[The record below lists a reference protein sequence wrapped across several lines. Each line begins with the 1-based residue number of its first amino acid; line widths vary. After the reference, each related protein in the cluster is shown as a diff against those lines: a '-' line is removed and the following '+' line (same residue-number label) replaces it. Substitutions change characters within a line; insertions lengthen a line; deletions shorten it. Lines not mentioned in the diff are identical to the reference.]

1 MAAKLSGS
9 SSKRYN
15 ARRSFAPMSEIN
27 VTPMV
32 DVMLVLLVIFMVT
45 APLLTTGIPVELP
58 KTHAAPLSESVEPL
72 TIVVNSQGQIFIQET
87 ETPLEDLT
95 NRLIAI
101 TGNNP
106 EARIYV
112 RGDQN
117 LTYGLIMQ
125 VMGTIGGAGYTKVAL
140 LTDPTPLKSSKPHKK
155 KDGTQPASKQIKK
168 G

>member
-1 MAAKLSGS
+1 MAVKLSAA
-9 SSKRYN
+9 SSKRYS
-15 ARRSFAPMSEIN
+15 ARRSFSPMSDIN

-45 APLLTTGIPVELP
+45 APLLTTGIPIELP
-58 KTHAAPLSESVEPL
+58 KTQAAPLAESVEPL
-72 TIVVNSQGQIFIQET
+72 TIVVNAEGQIFIQET
-87 ETPLEDLT
+87 ETPFEDLT

-106 EARIYV
+106 DARIYV

-125 VMGTIGGAGYTKVAL
+125 VMGTIGAAGYTKVAL
-140 LTDPTPLKSSKPHKK
+140 LTDPAPPKTSKP
-155 KDGTQPASKQIKK
+155 SKK
-168 G
+168 GVTAPSTSTRVQKG